1 MAKASEMSTNEK
13 FLSCEIQN
21 ATRNE
26 AGKKSRLDDVSI
38 CIYETEE
45 EILKEIC
52 IVFAGFCYTYSVA
65 KM

>member
-1 MAKASEMSTNEK
+1 MWDSKCYKEW
-13 FLSCEIQN
+13 
-21 ATRNE
+21 
-26 AGKKSRLDDVSI
+26 GKEKSRLDDVSI

>member
-1 MAKASEMSTNEK
+1 MLQGMRQ
-13 FLSCEIQN
+13 EI
-21 ATRNE
+21 
-26 AGKKSRLDDVSI
+26 SRLDDVSI

-52 IVFAGFCYTYSVA
+52 IAFAGFCYTYSVA